1 MIKTRFACAC
11 FLFQSNTPATD
22 QAFATKMHVS
32 TQEISIQTDDYD
44 HGIQVDE
51 NSRN

>member
-1 MIKTRFACAC
+1 MCMV
-11 FLFQSNTPATD
+11 LFQSNTPATN

-44 HGIQVDE
+44 SGIQVH
-51 NSRN
+51 SIPMII